1 MLPLLERLQ
10 ARGCRM
16 TAQRR
21 IIAEVFTGE
30 HIHLTADDVL
40 QSART
45 VLPEVSRATVYNAL
59 NDFTALGELLE
70 VTHADGKKRYDPNV
84 LERHHHLVCVDCD
97 RMLDV
102 RADDPPLAPAEM
114 HGFEILEVA
123 VTFHARCPDCTKL
136 KTGAGR

>member
-1 MLPLLERLQ
+1 MRPLLERLQ

-21 IIAEVFTGE
+21 IIAEVFDGQ
-30 HIHLTADDVL
+30 HVHLTADDVL
-40 QSART
+40 QQARQ

-59 NDFTALGELLE
+59 NDFSALGELLE

-84 LERHHHLVCVDCD
+84 SERHHHLVCVECD

-102 RADDPPLAPAEM
+102 QAIDPELPEAQRY
-114 HGFEILEVA
+114 GFEILDVA
-123 VTFHARCPDCTKL
+123 VTFRARCPQCA
-136 KTGAGR
+136 GA